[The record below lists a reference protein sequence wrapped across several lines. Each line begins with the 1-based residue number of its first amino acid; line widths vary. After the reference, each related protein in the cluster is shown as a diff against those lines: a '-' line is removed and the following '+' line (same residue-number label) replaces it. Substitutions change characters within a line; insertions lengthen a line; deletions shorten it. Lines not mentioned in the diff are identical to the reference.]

1 MDYRQL
7 GLETYGYKC
16 EICSYSI
23 VEVHHINYK
32 EQWDIEN
39 KLRKEQRLDR
49 ADALLKLAKEL
60 GFSEYNFKTKQLAK
74 DDSSTNL
81 AVLCGNCHS
90 LIHRLDVGMNLLK
103 VIDRRK

>member
-23 VEVHHINYK
+23 VEIHHISYK
-32 EQWDIEN
+32 EQWDLEK
-39 KLRKEQRLDR
+39 KLRKEKELEEILE
-49 ADALLKLAKEL
+49 LLKRAREL
-60 GFSEYNFKTKQLAK
+60 GFLNWDGKQLSK
-74 DDSSTNL
+74 DDRSTNL
-81 AVLCGNCHS
+81 SVLCGNCHS

>member
-23 VEVHHINYK
+23 VEIHHISYK
-32 EQWDIEN
+32 EQWDLEI
-39 KLRKEQRLDR
+39 KLRKENRLEETLE
-49 ADALLKLAKEL
+49 LLKQAREL
-60 GFSEYNFKTKQLAK
+60 GFTTWRNNQLSK
-74 DDSSTNL
+74 DDRSTNL